1 MLTNH
6 MNLELVFRVFVAG
19 VVIVAPTLLF
29 LGLWRGLMAL
39 RNDDLMNRAMN
50 GEFGPVPDS
59 PITAAML
66 GFGGASESR
75 PTSSTHRGQIRCRNC
90 DTVNPD
96 YADYC
101 GNCLDKLD

>member
-1 MLTNH
+1 
-6 MNLELVFRVFVAG
+6 MNLELAFRVFVAS
-19 VVIVAPTLLF
+19 VVIVGPTLLF

-39 RNDDLMNRAMN
+39 RNDDLLNRTMN

-66 GFGGASESR
+66 GFGGASGSR
-75 PTSSTHRGQIRCRNC
+75 LTSSTHRGQVRCRNC
-90 DTVNPD
+90 DAVNPD

-101 GNCLDKLD
+101 GNCLDELG